1 MKKRYICFICYQYHP
16 EMKGVS
22 EEEFKAGNNVCTE
35 ENCTHKGQKLNE
47 VESCDK
53 CDKFYLMGTHT
64 HK

>member
-1 MKKRYICFICYQYHP
+1 
-16 EMKGVS
+16 MKGVS